1 MPVTASATMATAT
14 STSTKV
20 NPPARMDPRR
30 RGRHFAR
37 RASGEFATTKR
48 VWPVVAVLKPSACF
62 ILLDIEFYAP
72 ERIGAHDGAFRF
84 TDKTQLQF
92 EWCHFAAGRQPD
104 RRMEMVVIGVFVV
117 SICFGRTRG

>member
-37 RASGEFATTKR
+37 RASGGFAIAKR
-48 VWPVVAVLKPSACF
+48 LRPAVAVLKSSACF
-62 ILLDIEFYAP
+62 ILLDIEFDAP

-104 RRMEMVVIGVFVV
+104 RWTERIILGVFVV
-117 SICFGRTRG
+117 SIC